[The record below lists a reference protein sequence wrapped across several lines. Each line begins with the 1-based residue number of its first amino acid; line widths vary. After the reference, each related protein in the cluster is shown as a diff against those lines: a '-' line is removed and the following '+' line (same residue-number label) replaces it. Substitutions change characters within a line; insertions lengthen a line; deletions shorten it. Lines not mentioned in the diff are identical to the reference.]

1 MSSEKD
7 GEKSESIEG
16 DDLTDKQMVFV
27 EEYLVCWNA
36 TEAARRAG
44 YSGNDATLATVG
56 WENLRKPEIR
66 ERIQARMAEKAMAAD
81 EVLARLADHARGSMA
96 DFLSWSGRGARLDLS
111 KAAKAGKLHLVK
123 SFTKGRRG
131 TSIELYDAQAALV
144 HIAKHLGLFVDQV
157 KFSGSFSVQ
166 RMDLSGLS
174 NDDLEQLENIL
185 ARAAGNTNAG

>member
-1 MSSEKD
+1 MTDETLP
-7 GEKSESIEG
+7 GIEG
-16 DDLTDKQMVFV
+16 DDLTDKQVIFV
-27 EEYLVCWNA
+27 EECLVCWNA

-44 YSGNDATLATVG
+44 YSGNDVTLAVVG
-56 WENLRKPEIR
+56 WENLRKPKIQ
-66 ERIQARMAEKAMAAD
+66 ERVRARMTEKAMAAD
-81 EVLARLADHARGSMA
+81 EVLARLADHARGNMV
-96 DFLSWSGRGARLDLS
+96 DFLSWSGRGARLDLA

-157 KFSGSFSVQ
+157 KLSGSVVVEK
-166 RMDLSGLS
+166 RTDLSGLS